1 MRQLPS
7 PDSHHTHEPIDGLS
21 MRCISPRVVCLLSE
35 PRTLGST
42 SPAPLLHLRS
52 GRTLGTKAPLACRES
67 LGLAPGANAPSL
79 FSDCARTMRLC
90 GLGADV
96 PAMPNMIAP
105 VAPVAK
111 MRAGIMRAIWALIVK
126 AAQRQ
131 TKAAESKGNQ
141 MEVPRMT
148 CSKERAVTGA

>member
-1 MRQLPS
+1 M
-7 PDSHHTHEPIDGLS
+7 
-21 MRCISPRVVCLLSE
+21 
-35 PRTLGST
+35 
-42 SPAPLLHLRS
+42 
-52 GRTLGTKAPLACRES
+52 
-67 LGLAPGANAPSL
+67 

-141 MEVPRMT
+141 MEVPRIT
-148 CSKERAVTGA
+148 YSKERAATGA